1 MFRCFLVY
9 LLNRKYSMDKLEEYF
24 KGDSLAASV
33 WKSKYAIEGEET
45 PDDMHMRMAKELA
58 KIEELNERTQNFL
71 KENEVGILSELGQD
85 LYTGAL
91 NLNESEI
98 FEYFK
103 DFKYIVPQGSIMS
116 MLGNKY
122 KIGSLSNCFV
132 IGQPYDSY
140 GGIMQKDQEL
150 VQLMKRRGGVG
161 IDISTLRPNSTK
173 VSNAAGSSTGAVS
186 FMHRYSN
193 STREVAQNGRRG
205 ALMITI
211 DCRHPDLLD
220 FINVKKD
227 LTNVTGAN
235 ISIRL
240 RDDFMQAVKND
251 EDYLLRFPCEKEV
264 EDDYSDQE
272 YNKLVTW
279 ANCVTKRIK
288 AREYFDKLVENN
300 WLSAEPGSM
309 FVDRHWNYSPDGVY
323 PQYRGVTTNPCF
335 HPDTLIET
343 VNGRVKI
350 KDLDYHSF
358 VYSMNSD
365 GSLCIKRATPSFIS
379 KTNAKTLKITLK
391 SGNSIQVTP
400 EHKLY
405 VQNKNWMGW
414 KEAKDLKLEDSI
426 AHLCRSRRGAKY
438 SGVHLTTS
446 PCRQQDQVMEH
457 KLVYESYN
465 KITTNDIHHIDGN
478 TFNNKIS
485 NLEELSHSDHA
496 KYTATYQ
503 NSQTHQVRNSLGKF
517 ISGENSKKG
526 SKTVT
531 NIPDELKTNMLS
543 RHHNR
548 IISIEEG
555 ETIDVYDIQVEDTH
569 CLIANNMVAHNC
581 GEIFMQ
587 MYDACRLLALN
598 LFSIVRNPFQRDA
611 AIDYDKLYEI
621 AYVQQRL
628 ADNIV
633 DLEIEHIDRILNK
646 INEDNEPEEV
656 KRVERELWTNI
667 RRVASSGR
675 RTGCG
680 FTGLGDML
688 AGLGIK
694 YDSAEAKQ
702 IIAEICKT
710 KLRAELDCTIDLGI
724 LRGTFSGWDSGLEFT
739 EGGGLYGRNQFYD
752 MLVKEFPEQAGRMF
766 SYGRRNV
773 SFNTVAPTGT
783 VSLLTQTTSGLE
795 PLFAAFYFRNKKVVP
810 GLEGSRV
817 DFTDQNG
824 DSWMTYPVL
833 HPKFKDWL
841 IENAV
846 EVDGTKIDSETF
858 TKSGIEYW
866 FEKSPWYKSCAN
878 DIDWLERVEIQGIIQ
893 RYTTHSISSTIN
905 LPNDVSKEV
914 ISDIYLRSW
923 ESGLK
928 GVTIYRDGCR
938 TGVLVTDNKKEK
950 KEEFTYND
958 APKRP
963 KDLPCEVFTTTAKGK
978 KWNVIVGL
986 FDKKPFEVFAVPYFT
1001 NESSLVLRKLSK
1013 GRYDLYDI
1021 WGTNV
1026 FSEDITSE
1034 MSDEE
1039 SALTRMISTALRHGS
1054 DINFIVEQL
1063 NKSHGSVVSFSKAI
1077 ARILSKFAKNIRVDD
1092 KEKCSDCQ
1100 STNLRKEEGCLK
1112 CLDCGGSR
1120 C

>member
-1 MFRCFLVY
+1 M
-9 LLNRKYSMDKLEEYF
+9 SKLEEYF

-45 PDDMHMRMAKELA
+45 PDDMHMRMAVELA
-58 KIEELNERTQNFL
+58 RVEDKYELIADRD
-71 KENEVGILSELGQD
+71 LSE
-85 LYTGAL
+85 YGAEFQKRKL
-91 NLNESEI
+91 TTERVYD
-98 FEYFK
+98 YFK

-240 RDDFMQAVKND
+240 RDDFMQAVKDNG
-251 EDYLLRFPCEKEV
+251 DYILRFPCEGQDINELFETNRLENLIVNCK
-264 EDDYSDQE
+264 
-272 YNKLVTW
+272 YNELHTVSKDFHI
-279 ANCVTKRIK
+279 KKIK

-323 PQYRGVTTNPCF
+323 PQYRGITTNP
-335 HPDTLIET
+335 
-343 VNGRVKI
+343 
-350 KDLDYHSF
+350 
-358 VYSMNSD
+358 
-365 GSLCIKRATPSFIS
+365 
-379 KTNAKTLKITLK
+379 
-391 SGNSIQVTP
+391 
-400 EHKLY
+400 
-405 VQNKNWMGW
+405 
-414 KEAKDLKLEDSI
+414 
-426 AHLCRSRRGAKY
+426 
-438 SGVHLTTS
+438 
-446 PCRQQDQVMEH
+446 
-457 KLVYESYN
+457 
-465 KITTNDIHHIDGN
+465 
-478 TFNNKIS
+478 
-485 NLEELSHSDHA
+485 
-496 KYTATYQ
+496 
-503 NSQTHQVRNSLGKF
+503 
-517 ISGENSKKG
+517 
-526 SKTVT
+526 
-531 NIPDELKTNMLS
+531 
-543 RHHNR
+543 
-548 IISIEEG
+548 
-555 ETIDVYDIQVEDTH
+555 
-569 CLIANNMVAHNC
+569 C

-598 LFSIVRNPFQRDA
+598 LFSIVRNPFTKDA
-611 AIDYDKLYEI
+611 SIDYDKLYEI

-646 INEDNEPEEV
+646 INEDNEPEEI

-667 RRVASSGR
+667 RRVAASGR

-694 YDSAEAKQ
+694 YDSKEAKSV
-702 IIAEICKT
+702 IEEVCKT
-710 KLRAELDCTIDLGI
+710 KFKAELDCTIDLGI
-724 LRGTFSGWDSGLEFT
+724 LRGTFDGWDSNLEYPIT
-739 EGGGLYGRNQFYD
+739 YQRDIDKVGGNSFYE
-752 MLVKEFPEQAGRMF
+752 MLHKEFPEQVLRMTQF
-766 SYGRRNV
+766 GRRNI
-773 SFNTVAPTGT
+773 SWNTVAPTGT

-833 HPKFKDWL
+833 HPKFKDW
-841 IENAV
+841 IELNWAELLGEDTIGSV
-846 EVDGTKIDSETF
+846 EALTKESIQEL
-858 TKSGIEYW
+858 
-866 FEKSPWYKSCAN
+866 FEKSPWYGSCAN

-938 TGVLVTDNKKEK
+938 TGVLVTDNTKKK
-950 KEEFTYND
+950 DEFQYHD

-986 FDKKPFEVFAVPYFT
+986 FDKKPFEVFAIPHFT
-1001 NESSLVLRKLSK
+1001 NEENLVLRKMAK
-1013 GRYDLYDI
+1013 GRYDLHTKDGETY
-1021 WGTNV
+1021 
-1026 FSEDITSE
+1026 SENITSE
-1034 MSDEE
+1034 MNDEE

-1054 DINFIVEQL
+1054 SIEFITQQL
-1063 NKSHGSVVSFSKAI
+1063 NKSHGTIVSFSKAI
-1077 ARILSKFAKNIRVDD
+1077 ARVLSKFCKKIES
-1092 KEKCSDCQ
+1092 KEKCPEC
-1100 STNLRKEEGCLK
+1100 NEEALIKEEGCTK
-1112 CLDCGGSR
+1112 CTSCGHSR